1 MKNLITICVILV
13 GLPCWAIPHFI
24 NYQGYLSNLDAINL
38 DTTVTVSFTIYDSPT
53 EGEMQWTETHT
64 AVTVENGVFNCLLGG
79 ISPITD
85 VFSAD
90 TWLGI
95 TVGNN
100 SEMSPRQSIASV
112 AHAYRVGTVDGAS
125 GGIINGDVTILGKGT
140 IGSDNLNTGLGAF
153 VAGIGDTASG
163 DYSTVSGGN
172 ENVAGSEY
180 ATVGGGVGCNAIG
193 SKTTV
198 SGGAGNSASGA
209 AATIGGG
216 TGNEA
221 LAEYATVTGGFA
233 GYASGDFSTV
243 CGGHHN
249 TATAAHAAAVGGR
262 NNFATGEYSFIAG
275 GLNNEVTGSYTFACG
290 QGIDM
295 VGSNS
300 FIFSD
305 GSYTGESGG
314 GGDNR
319 FIVIASGGSVVYSNS
334 AITAG
339 VRLNAGANSWST
351 VSDSTKKRN
360 ISLSD
365 TKSVLDRVVALPI
378 KDWEYKSETGGTK
391 HIGPMAQDFWNAFH
405 LGTDSLGIET
415 IDADGVMMSAIQE
428 LAKQIQELQSANTTL
443 RAQVQ
448 SMLADEKQA
457 NIKLE

>member
-1 MKNLITICVILV
+1 MKKLIIVCAFLV
-13 GLPCWAIPHFI
+13 GLPCWAIPHLI
-24 NYQGYLSNLDAINL
+24 NYQGYLTNPDGTNL
-38 DTTVTVSFTIYDSPT
+38 DTTVTINFTMYNSPT
-53 EGEMQWTETHT
+53 EGDMQWTETLP
-64 AVTVENGVFNCLLGG
+64 AVNVENGIFNCLLGS

-112 AHAYRVGTVDGAS
+112 AHAYRVDTVDGAS

-198 SGGAGNSASGA
+198 SGGASNSASGA

-249 TATAAHAAAVGGR
+249 TATAAHAASVGGR
-262 NNFATGEYSFIAG
+262 NNYASGEYSFIAG
-275 GLNNEVTGSYTFACG
+275 GLNNDVTGSYTFACG
-290 QGIDM
+290 QGVDM

-334 AITAG
+334 AISAG
-339 VRLNAGANSWST
+339 VRLNAGANSWSS

-360 ISLSD
+360 IRLSD
-365 TKSVLDRVVALPI
+365 TDSVLERVAALPI
-378 KDWEYKSETGGTK
+378 KDWEYKSEKVGTK
-391 HIGPMAQDFWNAFH
+391 HIGPMAQDFWSAFH
-405 LGTDSLGIET
+405 LGSDSLSIET
-415 IDADGVMMSAIQE
+415 IDADGVLFAAVKE
-428 LAKQIQELQSANTTL
+428 LINRCNNLERDNSLLRLQFQTHIASDN
-443 RAQVQ
+443 Q
-448 SMLADEKQA
+448 SLIDKE
-457 NIKLE
+457 